1 MTPREARTW
10 AGLELQE
17 LRDRWD
23 REDIHLYGSLGSTND
38 AARELAE
45 EDAPAGTIVLARE
58 QSGGRGRGGRSWYS
72 PEGGVYLSM
81 IFRPGRVENPELLPI
96 LAGLGMAAELERRIE
111 GLAPALK
118 WPNDLIADDR
128 KFGGIL
134 SEAAWGEDGIR
145 HLVVGTGINVAPL
158 GEGTPRGLRSRATSI
173 EKAVGREVPL
183 EEVADAVVAGL
194 EAYVPSAPPRLD
206 AKLLQLADRY
216 DWLRDRRV
224 HMTPPEAEEGL
235 PGVCVGIA
243 PDGAL
248 LFRPD
253 RGALRRLHDGT
264 VRAEE
269 ARS

>member
-1 MTPREARTW
+1 MTPSKARKW
-10 AGLELQE
+10 AGLTLDE
-17 LRDRWD
+17 LRDRWGRD
-23 REDIHLYGSLGSTND
+23 DVHLFGSVGSTND
-38 AARELAE
+38 VARELAE
-45 EDAPAGTIVLARE
+45 EDAPSGTVVLARE
-58 QSGGRGRGGRSWYS
+58 QSGGRGRAGRSWYS

-81 IFRPGRVENPELLPI
+81 VFRPGRVENPELLPI

-111 GLAPALK
+111 GLVPALK
-118 WPNDLIADDR
+118 WPNDLVAGDR

-158 GEGTPRGLRSRATSI
+158 GSGAPRGLRSRAISI
-173 EKAVGREVPL
+173 EGVVDHDVPL

-206 AKLLQLADRY
+206 AELLKLADRY

-224 HMTPPEAEEGL
+224 HVTPPDAEEGL

-253 RGALRRLHDGT
+253 RGALRRLHGGT

>member
-1 MTPREARTW
+1 MTPSKVKKW
-10 AGLELQE
+10 AGLSADE
-17 LRDRWD
+17 LRSRWD
-23 REDIHLYGSLGSTND
+23 REEVHLYGSVASTND
-38 AARELAE
+38 LARDLAE
-45 EDAPAGTIVLARE
+45 EGAPGGTIVLARE
-58 QSGGRGRGGRSWYS
+58 QSGGRGRAGRAWYS
-72 PEGGVYLSM
+72 PAGGLYLSM

-96 LAGLGMAAELERRIE
+96 LAGLGMAAQLERRIE

-118 WPNDLIADDR
+118 WPNDLVTGDR

-134 SEAAWGEDGIR
+134 SEAAWGDDGIR

-158 GEGTPRGLRSRATSI
+158 GEGAPRGLRSRATSV
-173 EKAVGREVPL
+173 EKAVGRKVAL
-183 EEVADAVVAGL
+183 ETVADAVVAGL
-194 EAYVPSAPPRLD
+194 EAYVPSAPPQLD
-206 AKLLQLADRY
+206 AGLLQLADRY

-224 HMTPPEAEEGL
+224 RVTPPDGKEAL

-253 RGALRRLHDGT
+253 RGALRRLHGGS
-264 VRAEE
+264 VEAEE